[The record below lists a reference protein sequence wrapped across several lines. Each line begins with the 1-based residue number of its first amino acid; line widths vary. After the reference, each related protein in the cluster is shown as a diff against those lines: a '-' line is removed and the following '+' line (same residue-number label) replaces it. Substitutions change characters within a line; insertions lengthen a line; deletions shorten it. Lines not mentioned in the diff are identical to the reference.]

1 MISNIS
7 NSSTGKAN
15 IKLVLGISLGV
26 MITVVLAGT
35 FFLSSHFSMRN
46 KVATGKITPP
56 KEVFYPIEAEPEA
69 TPEPQPDQPSVP
81 EALPT
86 QTPKIMAAA
95 RPAEPAVNE
104 TDPEE
109 TWQETD
115 ESYAE
120 AAYESEQFEM
130 RAKEI
135 QHLKEALPNNF
146 LIPYDRT
153 PEEAEE
159 LLAYAQE
166 VSQELNTIKESIDN
180 NTATS
185 EERQRYFDIISKQ
198 FDDEIELINY
208 CNDMVADPNGDNPVN
223 LCGQILE
230 SADQQ
235 IQAAEVAKERLRKEI
250 LQEK

>member
-15 IKLVLGISLGV
+15 MTFVLGVFLG
-26 MITVVLAGT
+26 IIIAVVLAGT

-46 KVATGKITPP
+46 EVATGKITPP
-56 KEVFYPIEAEPEA
+56 KEVFFPIKAEPEA
-69 TPEPQPDQPSVP
+69 KPEPQPPQPSVA
-81 EALPT
+81 EATPSS
-86 QTPKIMAAA
+86 TPKIIAAA
-95 RPAEPAVNE
+95 KPVAPPVNE
-104 TDPEE
+104 PDPEE

-115 ESYAE
+115 ESDTE
-120 AAYESEQFEM
+120 AAYEKEQVEM

-159 LLAYAQE
+159 LMAYAQE
-166 VSQELNTIKESIDN
+166 VSQELNTIRESIDN

-185 EERQRYFDIISKQ
+185 EERQRYFDLVSKQ
-198 FDDEIELINY
+198 YDDEIELINY

-235 IQAAEVAKERLRKEI
+235 LQAAEVAKEQLRKEI
-250 LQEK
+250 MQP